1 MDGAV
6 AATVS
11 SLVLYEDDEQW
22 LDNPQDTHQEENVII
37 QHLCYLLRP
46 PNTPHKSS
54 PNPTPSQ
61 SQGSTHQVKEG
72 PPVTEE
78 EDITTLVMI
87 YMEADVLSLITYRLT
102 GRTLTEP
109 LEQAQARHFPL
120 AQTAK

>member
-46 PNTPHKSS
+46 PNKPHKSS
-54 PNPTPSQ
+54 PNPPPSQ
-61 SQGSTHQVKEG
+61 SQ
-72 PPVTEE
+72 
-78 EDITTLVMI
+78 
-87 YMEADVLSLITYRLT
+87 
-102 GRTLTEP
+102 
-109 LEQAQARHFPL
+109 
-120 AQTAK
+120 